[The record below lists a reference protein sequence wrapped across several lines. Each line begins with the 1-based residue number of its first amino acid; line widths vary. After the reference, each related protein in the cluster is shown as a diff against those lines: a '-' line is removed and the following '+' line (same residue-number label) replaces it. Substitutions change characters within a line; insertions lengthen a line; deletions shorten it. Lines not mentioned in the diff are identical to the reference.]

1 MMTATTYVTRTELQ
15 VSVLGRKVL
24 AEIAE
29 YKSVTKAEQFKTAS
43 GTKGG
48 GWQIKP
54 EWYGTN
60 HVIRCKSPYDGSFWE
75 CDHDALYDRV
85 NASLKAKGKTGLG
98 EPGPSQK
105 QYGASSGLREI
116 DLWRRVE

>member
-1 MMTATTYVTRTELQ
+1 MVPWKMDDEEA
-15 VSVLGRKVL
+15 SVGAR
-24 AEIAE
+24 EP
-29 YKSVTKAEQFKTAS
+29 SD
-43 GTKGG
+43 TKGG

-60 HVIRCKSPYDGSFWE
+60 HVIRCKSPFDGSFWE

-116 DLWRRVE
+116 DLWRRVD